1 MTLQLVSSNPS
12 PHSGDQNGG
21 QTRGGPRILAP
32 GAPPSPGPIPNDL
45 ARHLVFG
52 EALVWW
58 DEKDR
63 IHAGPVALVVVAALA
78 ILGFVS
84 VLAPQF
90 WLQPWRELWKPIAAL
105 MSPAALVLLRE
116 RANRRAVLVTDAG
129 IIGVDRQGHADR
141 LAFDAI
147 TKVQRDILRGG
158 LVLEGKRERVRIPP
172 SLLDDARQAIASQR
186 RNRLRRAPGS
196 IDDPMRWLP

>member
-1 MTLQLVSSNPS
+1 MTLQLVSSNPT
-12 PHSGDQNGG
+12 PDGGSGGP
-21 QTRGGPRILAP
+21 RGPRILAP
-32 GAPPSPGPIPNDL
+32 GAPPSPGPVPNDL

-63 IHAGPVALVVVAALA
+63 THVGPVALVFVAALA

-84 VLAPQF
+84 VLAPHF

-105 MSPAALVLLRE
+105 LSPAALVLLRE
-116 RANRRAVLVTDAG
+116 RANQRAVLVTDAG
-129 IIGVDRQGHADR
+129 IIGVDRHGHAER
-141 LAFDAI
+141 LPLEAI
-147 TKVQRDILRGG
+147 TAVRRDVLRGG
-158 LVLEGKRERVRIPP
+158 LVLEGKRGRVRVPP

-186 RNRLRRAPGS
+186 RGRVRAPGS
-196 IDDPMRWLP
+196 IDDPTRWLP